1 MNSDYTFLEAIH
13 LIIDFYTSPKG
24 YFIDEDFEYPEV
36 RKFIDAGCA
45 SLGEEHKEKYLLNEK
60 GTSILH
66 PYIEEIS
73 SKFIQFMERKQ
84 NTATIKETENW
95 FSKQYSL
102 DSETSRE
109 ICNYICLNLPTYGY
123 TVILSQPN
131 IGGDFYRI
139 EKCNR

>member
-60 GTSILH
+60 GASILH

-109 ICNYICLNLPTYGY
+109 ICNYICLNLPTHGY

>member
-45 SLGEEHKEKYLLNEK
+45 SLGEE
-60 GTSILH
+60 
-66 PYIEEIS
+66 
-73 SKFIQFMERKQ
+73 
-84 NTATIKETENW
+84 
-95 FSKQYSL
+95 
-102 DSETSRE
+102 
-109 ICNYICLNLPTYGY
+109 PTYGY

-139 EKCNR
+139 ERCNR

>member
-60 GTSILH
+60 GASILH

-84 NTATIKETENW
+84 NTATIK
-95 FSKQYSL
+95 
-102 DSETSRE
+102 R
-109 ICNYICLNLPTYGY
+109 
-123 TVILSQPN
+123 
-131 IGGDFYRI
+131 
-139 EKCNR
+139 NRKLVFKAVLIRLRDQ

>member
-60 GTSILH
+60 GASILH

-95 FSKQYSL
+95 FHPRGTPARQWRCLSFRKNMRPQYSAL
-102 DSETSRE
+102 TA
-109 ICNYICLNLPTYGY
+109 T
-123 TVILSQPN
+123 TVISAAPCAAKASPML
-131 IGGDFYRI
+131 
-139 EKCNR
+139 